1 MIDAMK
7 YWVTQFDIDGFRAD
21 VAHGVPVDFWEE
33 AGKQLQALKPLFM
46 LAEDQG
52 TSGMLDKAFIANYNW
67 RLLSLINQV
76 ANEEISVQSFVSL
89 YRLKLPLY
97 PSGAMPMNF
106 ITNHDENSWNG
117 SEYSRLGAAVPAMSA
132 LYFTL
137 PGIPLIYNG
146 QEVGNTRELEFFEKD
161 QIPNLE
167 VSNETTTFYSKLIS
181 LKKKNKALWNT
192 SGSAVTE
199 LFHNSSSV
207 ISFYRSTEKNKVIT
221 LINASSA
228 PQKVKVDVT
237 EAKGT
242 YIAFTSGKKV
252 KLSSTLTVTLKPWQ
266 FEIYSTSGS

>member
-1 MIDAMK
+1 
-7 YWVTQFDIDGFRAD
+7 
-21 VAHGVPVDFWEE
+21 
-33 AGKQLQALKPLFM
+33 
-46 LAEDQG
+46 
-52 TSGMLDKAFIANYNW
+52 
-67 RLLSLINQV
+67 
-76 ANEEISVQSFVSL
+76 
-89 YRLKLPLY
+89 
-97 PSGAMPMNF
+97 MPMNF

-117 SEYSRLGAAVPAMSA
+117 SEYSRLGAAVPAMAA

-146 QEVGNTRELEFFEKD
+146 QEVGNRRELEFFEKD

-181 LKKKNKALWNT
+181 LKKKNKALWN
-192 SGSAVTE
+192 SSSNAVTE
-199 LFHNSSSV
+199 LLHNSSSV

-228 PQKVKVDVT
+228 PQKVRVDVS
-237 EAKGT
+237 EAKGS

-266 FEIYSTSGS
+266 YEIYSTSGN